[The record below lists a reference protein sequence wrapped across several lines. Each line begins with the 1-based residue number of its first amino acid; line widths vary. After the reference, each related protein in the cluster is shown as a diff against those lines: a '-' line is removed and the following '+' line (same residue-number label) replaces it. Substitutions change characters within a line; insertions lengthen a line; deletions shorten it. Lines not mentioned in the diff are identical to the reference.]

1 LKHVCL
7 DQIGIPPAAAARAS
21 LPLTRDSVWK
31 HVERVLAS
39 PIFARS
45 ERLCRFV
52 RFSIDLTLEGRAE
65 ELNESLLGVHVF
77 DRGAAFDPTD
87 DAIVRVEAHRL
98 RLKLSQYYKNA
109 GRNDRLLIRY
119 PTGRYVPVFRERGRT
134 LGNTNY
140 RVSSV

>member
-1 LKHVCL
+1 LKYVCVG
-7 DQIGIPPAAAARAS
+7 QIGIPPAAAAHAS

-31 HVERVLAS
+31 HVERILAN
-39 PIFARS
+39 PLFARS

-52 RFSIDLTLEGRAE
+52 RFSVGLTLEGRAE

-77 DRGAAFDPTD
+77 DRGATFDPTD

-119 PTGRYVPVFRERGRT
+119 PTGCYTPVFRERGRN
-134 LGNTNY
+134 LWNTN
-140 RVSSV
+140 